1 MTDDASAEPDVRAA
15 LDDVTGIGEFFAA
28 TANPAEV
35 VDDSWRPLRELYTDP
50 GPLADRIRRVRD
62 ALGTSDDRVAA
73 SIAYQGLAARLASP
87 VVAVAAVHGVLPTWS
102 PDTLH
107 WRPSVVGPW
116 PLWESA
122 ERAVRPVAA
131 ELASSVAD
139 ALLEPH
145 LAALAD
151 ATTAVVSVSG
161 RTLRGN
167 AASALVG
174 AGRMVA
180 GARPGSAGS
189 ARHLVAGLL
198 TVPWL
203 DGAGAFGPGWSFRR
217 RSCCLYYRV
226 PGGGL
231 CGDCVLASRAG
242 GAG

>member
-1 MTDDASAEPDVRAA
+1 MTADARAAPDVRAA
-15 LDDVTGIGEFFAA
+15 LDDVTGIGQFFAA

-50 GPLADRIRRVRD
+50 GPLAERIRQVGD

-73 SIAYQGLAARLASP
+73 SIAYQGLAARVASP
-87 VVAVAAVHGVLPTWS
+87 LVAVAAVHGVLPTWS

-107 WRPSVVGPW
+107 WRPAAVGPW

-122 ERAVRPVAA
+122 ERAARPAPA
-131 ELASSVAD
+131 ELPASVAD
-139 ALLEPH
+139 ALLTPH
-145 LAALAD
+145 LAALAA

-174 AGRMVA
+174 AGGMVA
-180 GARPGSAGS
+180 RTRPGSAGS
-189 ARHLVAGLL
+189 ARRVVAGLL
-198 TVPWL
+198 AAPWL

-231 CGDCVLASRAG
+231 CGDCVLTRHRG
-242 GAG
+242 